1 LSQDYIKAIDTYKK
15 HKKFDYDKFGENNN
29 IHIDDKNDR
38 FDARLYMQKYYYNKA
53 KEICPND
60 DERLN
65 IILDMCYLYKNNKQ
79 FCWDCIGD
87 LICKRL
93 EELNSDTNNE

>member
-1 LSQDYIKAIDTYKK
+1 
-15 HKKFDYDKFGENNN
+15 
-29 IHIDDKNDR
+29 
-38 FDARLYMQKYYYNKA
+38 MQQYYYNAA

-65 IILDMCYLYKNNKQ
+65 IILDMCYSYKNNKQ

-93 EELNSDTNNE
+93 EELNNDTDIE